1 MRITIRFSLFA
12 TGLTILFIILKL
24 FGIFPWS
31 WWWVFSPFLFEMGIA
46 ILLLIFLYIVIFTV
60 RWKIK
65 GKPW

>member
-12 TGLTILFIILKL
+12 TGLTILFITLKL

-46 ILLLIFLYIVIFTV
+46 ILLLILLYIVIFIA